1 MGCFSDFDNKEDY
14 MYSSYRESRD
24 RNIPEDNNE
33 EEENFKDFEEIGS
46 NYK

>member
-1 MGCFSDFDNKEDY
+1 MGCFSDFNNREDY
-14 MYSSYRESRD
+14 SFNDYRENID
-24 RNIPEDNNE
+24 RNDLKDNNE